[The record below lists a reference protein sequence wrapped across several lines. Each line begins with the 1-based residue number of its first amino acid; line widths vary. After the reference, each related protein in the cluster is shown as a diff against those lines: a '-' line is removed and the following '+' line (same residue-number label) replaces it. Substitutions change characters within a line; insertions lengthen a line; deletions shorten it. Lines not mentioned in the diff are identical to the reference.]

1 MSASAAFR
9 LLFYTAD
16 ASGSPA
22 APADRILRL
31 AGGLLDGTQT
41 ADKLNTLAREITAA
55 DMPEKLHG
63 EIFEALVSRNI
74 LPEDFLANELSPDAE
89 FLLNKALILIDTQ
102 KNPFGTFR
110 KGS

>member
-63 EIFEALVSRNI
+63 EIFEAQVGRPAISCRRIFWQMSFHLTRS
-74 LPEDFLANELSPDAE
+74 SC
-89 FLLNKALILIDTQ
+89 
-102 KNPFGTFR
+102 
-110 KGS
+110 